1 MSSTRSLTLSTEGA
15 SGRRRAKDRSRA
27 VSRAPICAASE
38 ARCSCPRSSLP
49 GKRRLQALQIAEHDC
64 QEVVEVVSDTAR
76 ELAERLHALRLDE
89 GCLRLLTAPAFL
101 HQRLG
106 ALGDARLELLVALGE
121 KRLRPLS
128 LGHVAQDDEVYAF
141 VVLRELGNG
150 GFGGKLA
157 AVLAQRKNL
166 TSLAH
171 APRRHPG
178 GGEGAHVRAVARPEA
193 LRDEQV
199 EAASD
204 QLVLGVTEN
213 RHGPIIELRDAHVGI
228 EGNDGVGR
236 DLEDGC
242 DFRVAAPEL
251 LLDRC
256 RTQVGCIGVSVRHG
270 FHDN

>member
-49 GKRRLQALQIAEHDC
+49 ASVGSRTLQIAEHDG
-64 QEVVEVVSDTAR
+64 QEVVEVVSDAAR

-101 HQRLG
+101 HQRFG
-106 ALGDARLELLVALGE
+106 ALGDARLELLVALGQQ
-121 KRLRPLS
+121 RLRPLS
-128 LGHVAQDDEVYAF
+128 LGHVAQDDEVYALI
-141 VVLRELGNG
+141 VLRELGDR

-157 AVLAQRKNL
+157 AVLTQRKDL
-166 TSLAH
+166 PALAH
-171 APRRHPG
+171 APRRDPG
-178 GGEGAHVRAVARPEA
+178 GGEGAHVRAVTRPEA

-204 QLVLGVTEN
+204 QLVPGVAEN

-228 EGNDGVGR
+228 ERDDGVGR
-236 DLEDGC
+236 DLEDGR
-242 DFRVAAPEL
+242 DLGVAAPEL

-256 RTQVGCIGVSVRHG
+256 RTQVR
-270 FHDN
+270 